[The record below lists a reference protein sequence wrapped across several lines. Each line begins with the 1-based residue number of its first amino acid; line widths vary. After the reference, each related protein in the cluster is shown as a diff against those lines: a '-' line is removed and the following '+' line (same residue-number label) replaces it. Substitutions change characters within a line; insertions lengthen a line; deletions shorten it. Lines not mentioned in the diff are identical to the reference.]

1 MGLMYQFP
9 ASLEE
14 KDHVIKNQDSITLK
28 TYGLPYIFWGY
39 AAAIVGIVTAM
50 YLAVRAPL
58 LKLIELNSGGVD
70 ALIFYSLHAC
80 MLAVPVAILFY
91 FFYEKNLIG
100 QKKQLIIAHKFF
112 GLTFTQKQY
121 DLEENTPYYIDHFL
135 DSPNMARIKSEEK
148 MVGFQNKGY
157 FELFARVKQ
166 ASPILVD
173 RHSRKV
179 DLQKLIELLE
189 SVK

>member
-1 MGLMYQFP
+1 MGLMFQFP

-14 KDHVIKNQDSITLK
+14 KDHVIKTADSITLK
-28 TYGLPYIFWGY
+28 TYGLPYLFWGY
-39 AAAIVGIVTAM
+39 AAAIMAIVVAM

-58 LKLIELNSGGVD
+58 MKLIELNSGGID
-70 ALIFYSLHAC
+70 AVIFYSLHLC
-80 MLAVPVAILFY
+80 LLAVPVSMLFY
-91 FFYEKNLIG
+91 FFYEKSLTGKRN
-100 QKKQLIIAHKFF
+100 QLIILHKFF
-112 GLTFTQKQY
+112 GLPFKRQEFV
-121 DLEENTPYYIDHFL
+121 LEETTPYYIDHFL

-157 FELFARVKQ
+157 FELFARVKE
-166 ASPILVD
+166 ASPILID

-189 SVK
+189 SAQ

>member
-14 KDHVIKNQDSITLK
+14 KDHVVKSQDSITLK

-39 AAAIVGIVTAM
+39 AAAIMAVVTAM
-50 YLAVRAPL
+50 YLAVRGPL
-58 LKLIELNSGGVD
+58 MKLLELNSGGVD
-70 ALIFYSLHAC
+70 ALIFYSLHLC
-80 MLAVPVAILFY
+80 LLAVPFSILLY
-91 FFYEKNLIG
+91 FFYEKNLTG
-100 QKKQLIIAHKFF
+100 QKNKLIITHKFF
-112 GLTFTQKQY
+112 GIPVKAESY
-121 DLEENTPYYIDHFL
+121 ELEPQTPYYIDHFL

-157 FELFARVKQ
+157 FELFARVKE
-166 ASPILVD
+166 AKPILVD

>member
-9 ASLEE
+9 ASLDE
-14 KDHVIKNQDSITLK
+14 KDHVIKNQNTLTLK

-39 AAAIVGIVTAM
+39 AAAILGVVSAM

-58 LKLIELNSGGVD
+58 MKLIELNPNGVD

-80 MLAVPVAILFY
+80 LLAVPITILFY
-91 FFYEKNLIG
+91 FFYEKNI
-100 QKKQLIIAHKFF
+100 KATKTEITIAHKFF
-112 GLTFTQKQY
+112 GIKFRENTYT
-121 DLEENTPYYIDHFL
+121 LEENTPYYIDHFL

-157 FELFARVKQ
+157 FELFARVRN
-166 ASPILVD
+166 AHTIFLD
-173 RHSRKV
+173 RHSRKA
-179 DLQKLIELLE
+179 DLLKLIELLE